1 MQTLFLVALGLLSGS
16 AVIAGAVRLAL
27 YPPSL
32 FKKPIMADPLD
43 RPDTSDGTAIYA
55 GNDSS
60 GGGDGHC

>member
-16 AVIAGAVRLAL
+16 AVIAGAVHLAL

-43 RPDTSDGTAIYA
+43 RSDTSEGTTVYV
-55 GNDSS
+55 GSDSS